1 LEAAAWEIALKILSI
16 VSSVATVIL
25 GVTAIWLSL
34 YFYKRS
40 NELYA
45 HMTQMLSRIE
55 ASSEATKVTSTELT
69 RPLVD
74 GVVASLQE
82 RTLTQVED
90 PTVLR
95 ISARVDKALEKV
107 PGHARKQAAE
117 EIVEELKELFTT
129 LRAEAAP
136 TAPEYDWGPFIRRIN
151 QLERE
156 HNFLSVKWLNEKKL
170 ADDLTMRESLQVAI
184 KYGILEMYWVENP
197 KNPPFRTRACKLARQ
212 HPVVKKVLGEQSGTV
227 GGA

>member
-1 LEAAAWEIALKILSI
+1 MESAAWEIALKILSI
-16 VSSVATVIL
+16 VSSLATVIL

-34 YFYKRS
+34 YFYRRS

-55 ASSEATKVTSTELT
+55 ASSEAAKVTSTELT

-90 PTVLR
+90 PTLLR

-107 PGHARKQAAE
+107 PRHARKRAVE

-136 TAPEYDWGPFIRRIN
+136 TAPDYDWGPFIRRIN

-170 ADDLTMRESLQVAI
+170 ADDPAMRESLQVAI
-184 KYGILEMYWVENP
+184 KYGILEMFWVENP
-197 KNPPFRTRACKLARQ
+197 KNPAFKTRGCKLARQ
-212 HPVVKKVLGEQSGTV
+212 HPVVKKVLGDKREAA
-227 GGA
+227 GA